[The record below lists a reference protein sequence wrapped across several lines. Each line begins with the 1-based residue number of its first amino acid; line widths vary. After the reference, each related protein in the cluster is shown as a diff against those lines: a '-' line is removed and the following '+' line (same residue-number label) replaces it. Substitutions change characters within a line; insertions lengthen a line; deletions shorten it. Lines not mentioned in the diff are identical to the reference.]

1 MTSHLNKKE
10 KSELSE
16 KLFNNFK
23 VPSWAGRPQ
32 MGLHLDVLKEGKL
45 VQKLMIDEKK
55 CYFFGRNRQLCDF
68 PVEHESCSRVHA
80 ALVWHKFVSRP
91 FLIDLGSTHGTFIG
105 TFRLEPH
112 KPQQVPIDSEI
123 HFGASSRVHII
134 REKPQH
140 RQRYLEGGEGEQ
152 GADQDGV
159 SGNGTSGGAGSGGI
173 SSSYGGGGR
182 EGNYLGLPQTESELD
197 NLTEFN
203 TAQNRRIASVVAAS
217 VTAAAQN
224 QDPDSVDEMGA
235 IANSRKRRRGRCITF
250 ADEDDVINPEDVD
263 PTVGR
268 FRNLV
273 YETFIPNSGKKTKFA
288 VGSQDDSHGHNQL
301 HYHQQSHSADEDS
314 IATNATSASSG
325 IGGDSLSASALSL
338 GAFSAA
344 AKLGLALPNLTPDV
358 DVEPPPVA
366 STTASVATSSAVPV
380 INNNT
385 APNAGKTAG
394 SPAVVAAGSDEA
406 HEAGTAAASS
416 AGEALD
422 TPRKKKYAK
431 EAWPGKKPGFLASG

>member
-1 MTSHLNKKE
+1 
-10 KSELSE
+10 
-16 KLFNNFK
+16 
-23 VPSWAGRPQ
+23 

-91 FLIDLGSTHGTFIG
+91 FLIDLGSTH
-105 TFRLEPH
+105 
-112 KPQQVPIDSEI
+112 
-123 HFGASSRVHII
+123 
-134 REKPQH
+134 
-140 RQRYLEGGEGEQ
+140 
-152 GADQDGV
+152 
-159 SGNGTSGGAGSGGI
+159 
-173 SSSYGGGGR
+173 
-182 EGNYLGLPQTESELD
+182 
-197 NLTEFN
+197 
-203 TAQNRRIASVVAAS
+203 ASVVAAS

-250 ADEDDVINPEDVD
+250 ADEDDVINPED
-263 PTVGR
+263 
-268 FRNLV
+268 
-273 YETFIPNSGKKTKFA
+273 
-288 VGSQDDSHGHNQL
+288 
-301 HYHQQSHSADEDS
+301 
-314 IATNATSASSG
+314 
-325 IGGDSLSASALSL
+325 
-338 GAFSAA
+338 
-344 AKLGLALPNLTPDV
+344 LGLALPNLTPDV